1 MGSVPAELSLD
12 IRAPTPPPPP
22 PPSTPS
28 FIPKTITDFLSALST
43 TGITASEKQ
52 SRINGFLSHLEDE
65 YNKIHAFK
73 RELPLSMLLLSDAIV
88 ALKEELEKCSEGE
101 RKSEPVLEV
110 FIPLKREFDHSEDDE
125 EHNNNNNNNDN
136 NNNNNNIRQEKE
148 CRDKM
153 SWMSSVQLWN
163 ASSSTTLNNN
173 NNNNAFDNNHK
184 HHHQNH
190 HHKFGTKKNQECVV
204 ENPFQSHSNVRNN
217 GGRGFMPFTS
227 YTSCSVPVTT
237 VALSATKEEK
247 EDIGAINRLP
257 LLTPA
262 AAGGGVKTLREGS
275 GSSGSRTSSNN
286 RPVSTS
292 SPPAAAHRT
301 AMMPLQPQQT
311 ARKQRRC
318 WSPEL
323 HRRFVN
329 ALQKLGGSQVATPK
343 QIRELMQVDGLT
355 NDEVKSHLQKYRLH
369 TRRVP
374 SGSGNHSHNHNQ
386 SVVVLGGLWMSQG
399 QDQCNDSSKG
409 SSSGSGSPQSP
420 LHLATRSRGGT
431 SPAEADDSM
440 EDDEDAKSES
450 YSWKSHTHHKQV
462 KVVDV

>member
-1 MGSVPAELSLD
+1 MGSVPAELSLQ
-12 IRAPTPPPPP
+12 IRTPEAPPPP
-22 PPSTPS
+22 PPSSRS
-28 FIPKTITDFLSALST
+28 FIPKTITDFISGLST
-43 TGITASEKQ
+43 SEITASEKQ
-52 SRINGFLSHLEDE
+52 STINDFLSHLEDE

-73 RELPLSMLLLSDAIV
+73 RELPLSMLLLGDAIV
-88 ALKEELEKCSEGE
+88 ELKEQLAKCSEGAC
-101 RKSEPVLEV
+101 KSQPVLEE
-110 FIPLKREFDHSEDDE
+110 FIPLKKEFDHSEDDE
-125 EHNNNNNNNDN
+125 EHVNNDN
-136 NNNNNNIRQEKE
+136 NNNNNRKEKE
-148 CRDKM
+148 CRDKK
-153 SWMSSVQLWN
+153 SWLSSVQLWN
-163 ASSSTTLNNN
+163 TSSSILLNNNN

-204 ENPFQSHSNVRNN
+204 EDPFQSRSNVRNNN

-227 YTSCSVPVTT
+227 YSSCSVPVTT
-237 VALSATKEEK
+237 VALSASKEEK
-247 EDIGAINRLP
+247 EDIVAINRLP

-262 AAGGGVKTLREGS
+262 AGVGGVKTLREGS

-286 RPVSTS
+286 RPVSSS
-292 SPPAAAHRT
+292 SPPAAAVHRST

-374 SGSGNHSHNHNQ
+374 SGSGNHNHNQ

-420 LHLATRSRGGT
+420 LHLATGSRGGM
-431 SPAEADDSM
+431 SPTEGDDSM
-440 EDDEDAKSES
+440 EDDEDEKSES